1 MTMVN
6 VRHYFRNNGGTICV
20 LLALLLFLIS
30 LLLNTSSRDTCSTAR
45 KLSARIEKRMTL
57 LDRYID
63 TALESDRSQWLNI
76 EGFPEDM
83 VIYRYVYDTLQCW
96 NNQFTIG
103 NDDISSRLVFQ
114 KLGSPK
120 MSLSSPLSNVTDEAQ
135 YMNIGPKWYI
145 VKSVSDGIDCKVI
158 GGLEIKNN
166 LIDNVLKSDNGTNRR
181 LKLDSKYSIVPIT
194 ESGGSAVTLDG
205 KPLMKVICEHN
216 DSSPFIVN
224 SVLRWLA
231 LLLTVLASIL
241 YLWRHQSIG
250 TYRIT
255 LLLIVIAAGIAY
267 IWGLQMQDGTSF
279 FSPTIYADGKYLY
292 SFGALMIVN
301 LAITLGILSGYIVR
315 RKFIERASDKH
326 PEVSFILH
334 GTAIIS
340 LFILVVIWAAISLKS
355 IILNSNIN
363 LELYMWSRMSWFTIL
378 VYLSYSGLM
387 LALLLLIQMFE
398 PIVHFYFGRKYNSF
412 TIKSLIIFSVICSAF
427 FTITSSVLGFRKE
440 QDRMKVYANRLAV
453 DRDLGLEIYLKS
465 VEDAISSDP
474 LIAALAELDRSDLT
488 ILNRLSESYL
498 RRILQ
503 DYDVSATLCR
513 SYEQDCFAKFDKR
526 ILSGVPISDNSRFIY
541 NYDPNGRSG
550 YFGIFHYYSKDKGL
564 TRMFLDIEPKGN
576 REDRGYYSILGKYS
590 KPEEI
595 NIPAYYSY
603 AKYVSN
609 RLAYDKGNYAYPTII
624 YEDRL
629 NPSDK
634 YGIEKKA
641 VRSNGYVHFITPV
654 SEDEFIIISR
664 KTRSVMTYVVT
675 YSYLLFVF
683 FAMMYILSYRRR
695 GPSRNDLVFKRNYFR
710 FGINAV
716 LFVSMFLI
724 LVSMTTLS
732 VTFAYKRNE
741 SNLYNMMSG
750 KICTLQAMIENNCRH
765 IGSTAELNSQ
775 KFNNIIEAIGND
787 TKSDITIFTPSGKVL
802 TSTTP
807 EVFEKMVVG
816 LRINGDAYYNIKY
829 RNQRFYIHTEEIL
842 NKVFYSLYA
851 PVINAEGNMIAI
863 IGVPFTAENF
873 DFKQDALFHAATII
887 NLFLILI
894 VITLIIS
901 TSVVDSMFKPLIEM
915 GQKMNQANRH
925 GLEYIIYK
933 RKDEISII
941 VDAYNRMVH
950 DLSVSTKKLAQAE
963 RDKAWSEMAR
973 QVAHEIKNPLT
984 PIKLE
989 IQRLIRLKQKNDPS
1003 WEEKFDKVAA
1013 IVLEHIDILTDTA
1026 NEFSTFAKLYSEEP
1040 VVINLDTT
1048 LREQLMIFDNRDN
1061 IRITYFGL
1069 EGAEVLAP
1077 KPQLIRVFV
1086 NLITNAIQA
1095 VEIKQKETEEN
1106 SGEMKPGRIIIS
1118 LRKGV
1123 REGFYDIVFEDS
1135 GSGVSEENQGKL
1147 FTPNF
1152 TTKSGGT
1159 GLGLAICRNII
1170 EKCNGEIVYRKSFAL
1185 GGASFTVSLPQKK
1198 NQ

>member
-1 MTMVN
+1 MK
-6 VRHYFRNNGGTICV
+6 RIKEYIKNNGGTICV
-20 LLALLLFLIS
+20 LLALVLFLIS
-30 LLLNTSSRDTCSTAR
+30 LLLNTSSKDTEATAR
-45 KLSARIEKRMTL
+45 RLSARIEKRMAI
-57 LDRYID
+57 LDKYIGI
-63 TALESDRSQWLNI
+63 ALESDRDQWLNL
-76 EGFPEDM
+76 EGLPEDM

-96 NNQFTIG
+96 TNQFTIS
-103 NDDISSRLVFQ
+103 NDNIGSRLVFQ
-114 KLGSPK
+114 KLGNQK
-120 MSLSSPLSNVTDEAQ
+120 MSLSSPLSDVTQEAQ

-145 VKSVSDGIDCKVI
+145 VKCVADGIDCRVI
-158 GGLEIKNN
+158 GGLEIKNS

-181 LKLDSKYSIVPIT
+181 LRLDSKYSIVPII
-194 ESGGSAVTLDG
+194 ESGGAAVILEG
-205 KPLMKVICEHN
+205 RPLMKVICETSA
-216 DSSPFIVN
+216 DTPFIAN
-224 SVLRWLA
+224 SILRWLA
-231 LLLTVLASIL
+231 LLLTVLSAIL
-241 YLWRHQSIG
+241 YLWRHRSIG

-255 LLLIVIAAGIAY
+255 LLLIVLAAGIAY
-267 IWGLQMQDGTSF
+267 IWGLQMQDVTSF

-301 LAITLGILSGYIVR
+301 LGITLGILSGYIVR
-315 RKFIERASDKH
+315 SKFIERASERH
-326 PEVSFILH
+326 RTAAFLLH
-334 GTAIIS
+334 GSAIIL
-340 LFILVVIWAAISLKS
+340 LFTFVVIWVVISLKS
-355 IILNSNIN
+355 LILNSNIY
-363 LELYMWSRMSWFTIL
+363 LELYLWNRMSWFTIL
-378 VYLSYSGLM
+378 VYMSYSGLM

-398 PIVHFYFGRKYNSF
+398 PIVHFFFGRKYNSF
-412 TIKSLIIFSVICSAF
+412 TVKSLIIFSVICSAF
-427 FTITSSVLGFRKE
+427 FTITSGVLGFRKE
-440 QDRMKVYANRLAV
+440 QDRMKVFANRLAV

-465 VEDAISSDP
+465 VEESIASDP
-474 LIAALAELDRSDLT
+474 LTAALAELDRSDQA

-498 RRILQ
+498 RRVLQ
-503 DYDVSATLCR
+503 DYDISATLCR
-513 SYEQDCFAKFDKR
+513 AFEQECFAKYDRR
-526 ILSGVPISDNSRFIY
+526 ILSGVQISDNSRFIY
-541 NYDPNGRSG
+541 TYDPNGRSG
-550 YFGIFHYYSKDKGL
+550 YLGVFHYYSKDKGL
-564 TRMFLDIEPKGN
+564 IRMYLDIEPKVN

-590 KPEEI
+590 KPEDI
-595 NIPAYYSY
+595 NIPNYYSY

-609 RLAYDKGNYAYPTII
+609 RLVFDKGNYAYPTII
-624 YEDRL
+624 YKDRL
-629 NPSDK
+629 NHADRN
-634 YGIEKKA
+634 GVEKKT

-664 KTRSVMTYVVT
+664 KTRSVMTYAVT
-675 YSYLLFVF
+675 YSYLLFIF
-683 FAMMYILSYRRR
+683 FAMMYVLSYRRR
-695 GPSRNDLVFKRNYFR
+695 GPSRQDLIFKRNYFR

-716 LFVSMFLI
+716 LFCSMFLI
-724 LVSMTTLS
+724 LVSMTVLS

-750 KICTLQAMIENNCRH
+750 KICTLQAMIENHCRH
-765 IGSTAELNSQ
+765 IGSTSELNSQ
-775 KFNNIIEAIGND
+775 KFSNIIESIGND

-807 EVFEKMVVG
+807 EVFEKMVIG
-816 LRINGDAYYNIKY
+816 FRINGDAYYNIKY
-829 RNQRFYIHTEEIL
+829 RNQRFYIHEEKIL

-851 PVINAEGNMIAI
+851 PIINAEGNMVAI
-863 IGVPFTAENF
+863 IGVPYTAENF

-894 VITLIIS
+894 VITLVVS

-915 GQKMNQANRH
+915 GQKMNQADRH

-950 DLSVSTKKLAQAE
+950 DLSVSTKKLAQTE

-989 IQRLIRLKQKNDPS
+989 IQRLIRLKQRKDPS

-1040 VVINLDTT
+1040 VVVNLDST
-1048 LREQLMIFDNRDN
+1048 LRDQLVIFDNKDD

-1077 KPQLIRVFV
+1077 RPQLIRVFV

-1095 VEIKQKETEEN
+1095 VEIKQKEAQENGEEP
-1106 SGEMKPGRIIIS
+1106 KPGKIIIS

-1135 GSGVSEENQGKL
+1135 GQGVSEENQGKL

-1185 GGASFTVSLPQKK
+1185 GGASFTVSLPERG